1 MQKGIGLFGG
11 SFDPVH
17 TGHLAVA
24 RGALDALD
32 LIRLDFVLA
41 PAPWQKSIITP
52 VHKRLAMLELA
63 CEADPRMRVNPC
75 ELMREGATY
84 TVDTLR
90 QMRRELG
97 PSVPLVLI
105 LGADQWENFHTWRDW
120 EVFTQ
125 YCSIALCN
133 RNGRTPQASPV
144 VSAWAEPHLCPA
156 QNVTRSACGQICQF
170 EIPAHEASSTRIR
183 EIFSRCGRYEALRQ
197 LEGWLPA
204 KVARYIAM
212 HGVYF

>member
-63 CEADPRMRVNPC
+63 CEADQIGRASCRERV
-75 ELMREGATY
+75 
-84 TVDTLR
+84 
-90 QMRRELG
+90 
-97 PSVPLVLI
+97 
-105 LGADQWENFHTWRDW
+105 
-120 EVFTQ
+120 
-125 YCSIALCN
+125 
-133 RNGRTPQASPV
+133 
-144 VSAWAEPHLCPA
+144 
-156 QNVTRSACGQICQF
+156 
-170 EIPAHEASSTRIR
+170 
-183 EIFSRCGRYEALRQ
+183 
-197 LEGWLPA
+197 
-204 KVARYIAM
+204 
-212 HGVYF
+212 